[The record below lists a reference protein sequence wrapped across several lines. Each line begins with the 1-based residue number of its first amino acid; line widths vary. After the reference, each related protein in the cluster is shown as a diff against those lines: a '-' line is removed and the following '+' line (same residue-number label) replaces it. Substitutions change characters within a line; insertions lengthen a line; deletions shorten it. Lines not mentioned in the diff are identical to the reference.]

1 MLKNRIVR
9 AIKEV
14 MDADHGFEIYI
25 AMKTGTPPCKRFV
38 VEEGDPVENKGF
50 KKRLHDSIMQ
60 TIQSTYLAADS
71 QYASGEE
78 FANEQERF
86 YVIEQN
92 EEYHPL
98 RSYNIMGQ
106 QVDNFRLTDKSDADA
121 LLFQFIVQRDG
132 VAKQIW
138 AYQKIQPTAFPNRQR
153 KGFQLVPKSQ
163 QPDVFREMK
172 DQMFIITPK
181 VDLILLDDAII
192 TDEVKLMERHFRL
205 ETFWRASANRAA
217 ASIAALELVENEE
230 KLRDYAQRKDK
241 RYAKKMMQ
249 IHKFPVAS
257 MEKEMLLAKLQTVE
271 RWKNVFEVQGGQIY
285 LRSYA
290 DVERLIDLF
299 TERYT
304 KSEVTG
310 QEYDTAVKDKAAP
323 VGS

>member
-1 MLKNRIVR
+1 M
-9 AIKEV
+9 
-14 MDADHGFEIYI
+14 
-25 AMKTGTPPCKRFV
+25 
-38 VEEGDPVENKGF
+38 
-50 KKRLHDSIMQ
+50 
-60 TIQSTYLAADS
+60 
-71 QYASGEE
+71 
-78 FANEQERF
+78 
-86 YVIEQN
+86 
-92 EEYHPL
+92 
-98 RSYNIMGQ
+98 
-106 QVDNFRLTDKSDADA
+106 
-121 LLFQFIVQRDG
+121 
-132 VAKQIW
+132 
-138 AYQKIQPTAFPNRQR
+138 
-153 KGFQLVPKSQ
+153 
-163 QPDVFREMK
+163 
-172 DQMFIITPK
+172 
-181 VDLILLDDAII
+181 
-192 TDEVKLMERHFRL
+192 
-205 ETFWRASANRAA
+205 
-217 ASIAALELVENEE
+217 ENEE